1 MGATSIGVPMR
12 GLKVCVI
19 GCSERDNH
27 HLAQQFSCI
36 GIEGLFCVV
45 FPDESQLAEQQLL
58 VFDGDNSTLFHPT
71 NQLPWPGLPKIAL
84 TAIETPSRLQWISW
98 QKIDS
103 YTRKPVHFDGVMT
116 AFTLALNHAA
126 RINLLEAQLRRQA
139 ERLRVRK
146 FLFSAQLRV
155 MHALRLEEDD
165 AYSLLRRASMA
176 QHMTIENL
184 SCELLNDTECWL
196 NRLRSLLVE

>member
-1 MGATSIGVPMR
+1 MSRKNVQMR

-19 GCSERDNH
+19 GCSDRDNH
-27 HLAQQFSCI
+27 HLAQQFSRI
-36 GIEGLFCVV
+36 GIEGLFCTV
-45 FPDESQLAEQQLL
+45 FPDESQLADQQLL

-71 NQLPWPGLPKIAL
+71 NPLPWPALPKVAL
-84 TAIETPSRLQWISW
+84 TAIETPSRLQWIAE

-103 YTRKPVHFDGVMT
+103 YM
-116 AFTLALNHAA
+116 
-126 RINLLEAQLRRQA
+126 
-139 ERLRVRK
+139 RK

-155 MHALRLEEDD
+155 MNALGLDEDD

-184 SCELLNDTECWL
+184 SCALLNDTEAWL
-196 NRLRSLLVE
+196 SRLKSLLVE

>member
-1 MGATSIGVPMR
+1 MSRKNVQMR
-12 GLKVCVI
+12 GLKACVI
-19 GCSERDNH
+19 GCSDRDNH
-27 HLAQQFSCI
+27 HLEQQFSRI
-36 GIEGLFCVV
+36 GIEGVFCAV
-45 FPDESQLAEQQLL
+45 FQDESQLADQHLL

-71 NQLPWPGLPKIAL
+71 NPLPWPALPKIAL
-84 TAIETPSRLQWISW
+84 TAIETPSRLQWIAE

-103 YTRKPVHFDGVMT
+103 YMRKPVRFDGVMT

-126 RINLLEAQLRRQA
+126 HINQLEAQLRRQE
-139 ERLRVRK
+139 ERLRARK

-165 AYSLLRRASMA
+165 AYNLLRRASMA

-184 SCELLNDTECWL
+184 SCELLNDTESWI
-196 NRLRSLLVE
+196 NRLRTLLAEW

>member
-1 MGATSIGVPMR
+1 MSRKNVQMR

-19 GCSERDNH
+19 GCSDRDNH
-27 HLAQQFSCI
+27 HLAQQFSRI
-36 GIEGLFCVV
+36 GIEGLFCTV
-45 FPDESQLAEQQLL
+45 FPDESQLADQHLL
-58 VFDGDNSTLFHPT
+58 VFGGDNSTLFHPT
-71 NQLPWPGLPKIAL
+71 NPLPWPALPKVAL
-84 TAIETPSRLQWISW
+84 TAIETPSRLQWIAE

-103 YTRKPVHFDGVMT
+103 YMRKPVRFDGVMT

-126 RINLLEAQLRRQA
+126 HISQLDAQLRRQE
-139 ERLRVRK
+139 ERLRARK

-155 MHALRLEEDD
+155 MNALGLDEDD

-184 SCELLNDTECWL
+184 SCALLNDTEAWL
-196 NRLRSLLVE
+196 SRLKSLLVE

>member
-1 MGATSIGVPMR
+1 MSRKNVQMR

-19 GCSERDNH
+19 GCSDRDNH
-27 HLAQQFSCI
+27 HLTQQFSRI
-36 GIEGLFCVV
+36 GIEGLFCTV
-45 FPDESQLAEQQLL
+45 FPDESQLADQQLL
-58 VFDGDNSTLFHPT
+58 VFDGDNSSLFHPT
-71 NQLPWPGLPKIAL
+71 NPLPWPALPKVAL
-84 TAIETPSRLQWISW
+84 TAIETPSRLQWIAE

-103 YTRKPVHFDGVMT
+103 YMRKPVRFDGVMT

-126 RINLLEAQLRRQA
+126 HISQLDAQLRRQE
-139 ERLRVRK
+139 ERLRARK

-155 MHALRLEEDD
+155 MNALGLDEDD

-184 SCELLNDTECWL
+184 SCALLNDTEAWL
-196 NRLRSLLVE
+196 SRLKSLLVE

>member
-1 MGATSIGVPMR
+1 MSRKNVQMR

-19 GCSERDNH
+19 GCSDRDNQ
-27 HLAQQFSCI
+27 HLAQQFSRI
-36 GIEGLFCVV
+36 GIEGMFCAT
-45 FPDESQLAEQQLL
+45 FPDESQLADQQLL
-58 VFDGDNSTLFHPT
+58 LFDGDNSTLFHPT
-71 NQLPWPGLPKIAL
+71 NLLPWPALPKIAL
-84 TAIETPSRLQWISW
+84 TAIETPSRLQWIAE

-103 YTRKPVHFDGVMT
+103 YMRKPVRFDGVMT
-116 AFTLALNHAA
+116 AFTLALNNAA
-126 RINLLEAQLRRQA
+126 RINQLEAQLRRQE
-139 ERLRVRK
+139 ERLRARK

-184 SCELLNDTECWL
+184 SCELLNDTESWL
-196 NRLRSLLVE
+196 NRLKSLLAE

>member
-1 MGATSIGVPMR
+1 MSRKNVQMR

-19 GCSERDNH
+19 GCSDRDNH
-27 HLAQQFSCI
+27 HLAQQFSLI
-36 GIEGLFCVV
+36 GIEGLFCTV
-45 FPDESQLAEQQLL
+45 FPDENQLADQQLL

-71 NQLPWPGLPKIAL
+71 NPLPWPALPKVAL
-84 TAIETPSRLQWISW
+84 TAIETPSRLQWIAE

-103 YTRKPVHFDGVMT
+103 YMRKPVRFDGVMT

-126 RINLLEAQLRRQA
+126 HISQLDAQLRRQE
-139 ERLRVRK
+139 ERLRARK

-155 MHALRLEEDD
+155 MNALGLDEDD

-184 SCELLNDTECWL
+184 SCALLNDTEAWL
-196 NRLRSLLVE
+196 SRLKSLLVE

>member
-1 MGATSIGVPMR
+1 M
-12 GLKVCVI
+12 CVI
-19 GCSERDNH
+19 GCSERYNH

-58 VFDGDNSTLFHPT
+58 VFDGDSSTLFHPT
-71 NQLPWPGLPKIAL
+71 NQLPWPALPKIAL
-84 TAIETPSRLQWISW
+84 TAIETPSRLQWIAW

-103 YTRKPVHFDGVMT
+103 YMRKPVRFDGVMT

-126 RINLLEAQLRRQA
+126 HINRLEAQLRRQA
-139 ERLRVRK
+139 ERLRACK
-146 FLFSAQLRV
+146 FLFSV
-155 MHALRLEEDD
+155 MHVLRLEEDD
-165 AYSLLRRASMA
+165 AYSLLRRASMP

-184 SCELLNDTECWL
+184 SCELLNDTESWL
-196 NRLRSLLVE
+196 NRLRSLLAE